1 MRTRSNQLKTF
12 WNLIQQLLAV
22 NLCFK
27 NTDSRMN
34 VRITSKVVK
43 YIRIHGLMSLV
54 RMATELAYQRSGT
67 LFWTC
72 VFCLKCW
79 LLGVKFGRRLEVFGN
94 CIIRKHQQS
103 QISVGSNVQL
113 ISSSWRSSTANCFN
127 CKLRTFYPTAVIAIG
142 DNAGMTGG
150 VIIARSKT
158 IRIGEN
164 CMLAPGVT
172 IMDSDFHISWPP
184 HRRHNMWETD
194 LDRDVTLEENVW
206 VGMNSIIL
214 KGVTIGRNSVIA
226 AGSVV
231 VHNIP
236 SNCLA
241 GGNPAKVLKCFDE
254 IESTSS

>member
-1 MRTRSNQLKTF
+1 MTVGITF
-12 WNLIQQLLAV
+12 RLINHIRAHGFKPLLYLFAE
-22 NLCFK
+22 LIYHK
-27 NTDSRMN
+27 S
-34 VRITSKVVK
+34 
-43 YIRIHGLMSLV
+43 
-54 RMATELAYQRSGT
+54 ATY
-67 LFWTC
+67 FWTKI
-72 VFCLKCW
+72 FELKCW
-79 LLGVKFGRRLEVFGN
+79 LLGVSTGKKIEVFGN

-103 QISVGSNVQL
+103 LIAIGSGVKL

-127 CKLRTFYPTAVIAIG
+127 CKLRTFYPTAIITIC

-184 HRRHNMWETD
+184 HRRHNTWETD
-194 LDRDVTLEENVW
+194 IDRDVTLEENVW

-231 VHNIP
+231 VHSIP

-241 GGNPAKVLKCFDE
+241 GGNPAKVLKLFDE
-254 IESTSS
+254 IESKSS